1 MVKRKSSRPA
11 WSDVKASVVH
21 MEQRQLVQLI
31 GDLYRLSKEN
41 KDFLHA
47 RFSIGDDPLKPYKKI
62 IDECMYPDVM
72 SNSPIRI
79 QEAKRAISNYSKAI
93 GDQRGEAELMIY
105 FVERGNA
112 FTLDLG
118 DIDEGFYDALVRMY
132 DRAIAKIL
140 KLPEEEQNTF
150 QVRMK
155 EIMDSSDGIG
165 WGYHD
170 DLCDLYYDGF
180 EDDE

>member
-1 MVKRKSSRPA
+1 
-11 WSDVKASVVH
+11 

-41 KDFLHA
+41 KDFLHT

-72 SNSPIRI
+72 SNNPIRI
-79 QEAKRAISNYSKAI
+79 QKAKRAISNYSKAI
-93 GDQRGEAELMIY
+93 GDKRGEAELMTC
-105 FVERGNA
+105 FVESGNA
-112 FTLDLG
+112 FTVDLG
-118 DIDEGFYDALVRMY
+118 DIDAGFYDALIRMY
-132 DRAIAKIL
+132 DRAIEKIL

-150 QVRMK
+150 RERMK
-155 EIMDSSDGIG
+155 RIMDSSDGIG

-170 DLCDLYYDGF
+170 DICELYYDGF
-180 EDDE
+180 DDDE